1 MGDFAKGTEM
11 LLNKGDTV
19 IYQGKEYVII
29 WIYDSEFYE
38 IKNIMSNKIELVHMS
53 EIMKNSSS

>member
-1 MGDFAKGTEM
+1 M

-38 IKNIMSNKIELVHMS
+38 IKNIMSNKLELVHMS